1 MKNIKQL
8 TTAFGLFGLVYLASA
23 SVSPVAALYGSDVVL
38 GVTTP
43 HVPVPAG
50 IADVLP
56 QVALASTA
64 ITGMISTVVLLKKT
78 K

>member
-1 MKNIKQL
+1 MKNIKKL
-8 TTAFGLFGLVYLASA
+8 GAAFGLFGLVYLAMA
-23 SVSPVAALYGSDVVL
+23 SNSPVAALYGQDVVL

-43 HVPVPAG
+43 HVPVDAG

-56 QVALASTA
+56 QVALAGTA
-64 ITGMISTVVLLKKT
+64 IAGMISTAILIKKT